1 MKFHYLCLFV
11 FIYLAND
18 SNGQNFG
25 LSNLSNQILNYNN
38 STNSNDGI
46 AGTIR
51 NTTGSIL
58 QSFEGPRDRV
68 IEFIK
73 PAVKSDLSR
82 NLSNF
87 LNSIWS
93 RVQESNSSIIQNHRV
108 RSLIVI
114 PINTGLERLKKITAA
129 EDSSELDHTNFE
141 VVNLN
146 YPAEEYEEVAAE
158 TKDKVIFLNE
168 NDLQKLEKQR
178 THNLKKRNVRDE
190 GFVEKVDEKQQN
202 FLIILVPNNQ
212 ENSTEFAEKI
222 HQINTELI
230 NKQQNFLN
238 EPERQFVKRDNED
251 SAKEDK
257 INNKES
263 NLFIIVPEKVEHLG
277 NLAEET
283 KLNNHQ
289 LNKRETDL
297 NKRPKRFMD
306 RFTTTVVER
315 DSRRGDEQFLPN
327 RVNMMFDD
335 FQRERMRE
343 CFAKAVCESNCSPS
357 SYGGERNSFNRFFDR
372 IEPYRLNHRDFNYY
386 LEARR
391 LGQQYYS
398 RDRFSD
404 CSVCFRY
411 RCPHNS
417 NHLMN
422 RFSRI
427 NEFY

>member
-1 MKFHYLCLFV
+1 MK
-11 FIYLAND
+11 
-18 SNGQNFG
+18 SN
-25 LSNLSNQILNYNN
+25 
-38 STNSNDGI
+38 
-46 AGTIR
+46 
-51 NTTGSIL
+51 
-58 QSFEGPRDRV
+58 
-68 IEFIK
+68 
-73 PAVKSDLSR
+73 
-82 NLSNF
+82 
-87 LNSIWS
+87 
-93 RVQESNSSIIQNHRV
+93 
-108 RSLIVI
+108 
-114 PINTGLERLKKITAA
+114 KI
-129 EDSSELDHTNFE
+129 
-141 VVNLN
+141 
-146 YPAEEYEEVAAE
+146 
-158 TKDKVIFLNE
+158 
-168 NDLQKLEKQR
+168 
-178 THNLKKRNVRDE
+178 
-190 GFVEKVDEKQQN
+190 

-391 LGQQYYS
+391 LGQQYYL